1 MAVLQTD
8 ELVKSYG
15 KRVVVD
21 HVSLKV
27 NTGEIVGLL
36 GPNGAG
42 KTQTFRMIV
51 GLTRPRS
58 GEIYLDGEP
67 LAGLPMYKR
76 ARKGIAYLPQEP
88 SIFRKMTVGENL
100 LAVLE
105 AQKMSKDEQIKRK
118 DELLREFGLSHLE
131 HNKAFTLSGGEQRRA
146 EIARTLTIAPK
157 FMLLDEP
164 FAGIDPKTI
173 QDIQQVAAQLRERGI
188 GIVVTDHNAAETLE
202 IANRAY
208 LIVDGK
214 ILLEGA
220 PSELLQSEE
229 ARRYY
234 FGNGRESS

>member
-1 MAVLQTD
+1 MAILQTD

-21 HVSLKV
+21 NVSLKV

-67 LAGLPMYKR
+67 LVGLPMYQR

-105 AQKMSKDEQIKRK
+105 AQNMSKNEQIKRK

-146 EIARTLTIAPK
+146 EIARTLTISPK

-214 ILLEGA
+214 IMLEGA
-220 PSELLQSEE
+220 PSELLKSEA

-234 FGNGRESS
+234 FGNGRELS